1 MNRKLIVQ
9 AVASLFAGVALL
21 AAGYLAG
28 AHRAVPTNATPMDV
42 STPSSSSAMDKG
54 DSQSGHKVLYW
65 HDPMVP
71 NQHFDKPGKSP
82 FMDMQLQP
90 VYADDG
96 GGAGIKIDPGLQ
108 QDLGIRYATVHRRDI
123 AQGFD
128 AVGTTQ
134 FDESQADVVQSRVAG
149 YIDRLYASAPMQR
162 IAKGAPVASL
172 FVPDWLAP
180 QEEYLA
186 LKRSG
191 MDSGLLQ
198 ASRAR
203 MRAMSIPDGVIASLD
218 RTGTA
223 QTHIVLASPET
234 GVVSELNVRDGAMV
248 TPGQTL
254 AKVAGLSKLW
264 LIVEIPESLALDAHP
279 GMNVDATFSGD
290 PTRHF
295 SGRIREILPGISTT
309 SRTLQARLE
318 IDNADGRL
326 TPGMLMRVRVSGA
339 KPVARLLVPS
349 EAVITTGKRSV
360 VIVRNGD
367 GRLQP
372 ANVTVGNDI
381 GNETEV
387 LSGLNDGDT
396 VVASG
401 QFLIDSE
408 ASLKSVLPRIESAT
422 TSGAP
427 VPEAANA
434 MAGGAM
440 APAAANAMASG
451 AMAPAAANA
460 MASGTMTTAAANAMA
475 SGAMTTAAANAMAS
489 GAMTTAAASAMAS
502 DAMSPAATH
511 ATPTAAAMTYETT
524 GKVEQITPEAMTFSH
539 QPIPALGW
547 PAMTMTFS
555 KPAPDAFAGVKTGDT
570 VHFVFRQ
577 SGDGYQLTKVE
588 PAGGA
593 K

>member
-9 AVASLFAGVALL
+9 AVASVLAGVTLL
-21 AAGYLAG
+21 AAGYVVG
-28 AHRAVPTNATPMDV
+28 THRAATTGSMP
-42 STPSSSSAMDKG
+42 AMTAAAGSGDKA
-54 DSQSGHKVLYW
+54 DAQSGRKVLYW

-96 GGAGIKIDPGLQ
+96 GGSTGIRINPGLQ
-108 QDLGIRYATVHRRDI
+108 QDLGIRYATVHRRETSE
-123 AQGFD
+123 GFD
-128 AVGTTQ
+128 AIGTTQ
-134 FDESQADVVQSRVAG
+134 FDESRADVVQSRVNG

-162 IAKGAPVASL
+162 IAKGAPIASL

-180 QEEYLA
+180 QEEYLS
-186 LKRSG
+186 LKRGG
-191 MDSGLLQ
+191 MDDALLQ

-203 MRAMSIPDGVIASLD
+203 MRAMSIPEGVIASLD
-218 RTGTA
+218 RTGRA
-223 QTHIVLASPET
+223 QTHIVLSSPEN

-264 LIVEIPESLALDAHP
+264 LIVEIPEALALDARP
-279 GMNVDATFSGD
+279 GMRVDATFSGD

-295 SGRIREILPGISTT
+295 TGRIREILPGISTT

-326 TPGMLMRVRVSGA
+326 TPGMLMRVHVSGA
-339 KPVARLLVPS
+339 KTVSRLLVPS

-360 VIVRNGD
+360 VIVRNSD

-372 ANVTVGNDI
+372 ATVTVGNDV

-387 LSGLNDGDT
+387 LGGLNDGDT

-408 ASLKSVLPRIESAT
+408 ASLKSVLPRIE
-422 TSGAP
+422 GAP
-427 VPEAANA
+427 ASGPASD
-434 MAGGAM
+434 
-440 APAAANAMASG
+440 APAPGAS
-451 AMAPAAANA
+451 
-460 MASGTMTTAAANAMA
+460 AS
-475 SGAMTTAAANAMAS
+475 
-489 GAMTTAAASAMAS
+489 AAASAADAAS
-502 DAMSPAATH
+502 TSS
-511 ATPTAAAMTYETT
+511 YETT
-524 GKVEQITPEAMTFSH
+524 GKVEQITPANMTFSH
-539 QPIPALGW
+539 EPIPALGW
-547 PAMTMTFS
+547 PAMTMSFS
-555 KPAPDAFAGVKTGDT
+555 KPAPNAFADVKVGDT
-570 VHFVFRQ
+570 VHFVFKP
-577 SGDGYQLTKVE
+577 SDDGYQLTKIE